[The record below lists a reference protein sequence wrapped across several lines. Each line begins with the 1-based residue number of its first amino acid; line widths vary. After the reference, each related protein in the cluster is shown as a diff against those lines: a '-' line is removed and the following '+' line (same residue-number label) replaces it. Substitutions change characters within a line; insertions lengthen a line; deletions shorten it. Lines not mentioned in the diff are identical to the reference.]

1 MSEERRV
8 DDIQGEIIHVYD
20 GIEEAD
26 NQLPLWWLITFYGS
40 IAFAI
45 VYWFHY
51 QVFETGMSS
60 MEAYEA
66 AVAANAPP
74 PGAEV
79 TDEALVALSESSG
92 AVEEGRATFVASCVA
107 CHAEQGQGNVG
118 PNLTDAYWI
127 HGGAPTD
134 IHRVIAE
141 GVSDKGMP
149 AWGPILGPDAVQ
161 KVAAYVLS
169 IRDTNVEGKEP
180 QGEPYGTSGE
190 GSGAVETQGEA
201 VEAPSADSAASGGE
215 GVEAP
220 APEGAVEAAPTA
232 GD

>member
-40 IAFAI
+40 IAFA
-45 VYWFHY
+45 VAYWFHY
-51 QVFETGMSS
+51 QVFQTGMSS
-60 MEAYEA
+60 MEAYQA

-74 PGAEV
+74 PGAAM
-79 TDEALVALSESSG
+79 TDEALVALSGDPS
-92 AVEEGRATFVASCVA
+92 AVAAGQATFAASCVA

-134 IHRVIAE
+134 ILQVITE
-141 GVSDKGMP
+141 GVGDKGMP
-149 AWGPILGPDAVQ
+149 AWGPILGPDSVQ

-169 IRDTNVEGKEP
+169 IRDTNVAGKEP
-180 QGEPYGTSGE
+180 QGEPYPPGGE
-190 GSGAVETQGEA
+190 TGAALDTAQPT
-201 VEAPSADSAASGGE
+201 EAPPPEAA
-215 GVEAP
+215 
-220 APEGAVEAAPTA
+220 APEGSEVPAAAAEGVAEGAPAAPE
-232 GD
+232 